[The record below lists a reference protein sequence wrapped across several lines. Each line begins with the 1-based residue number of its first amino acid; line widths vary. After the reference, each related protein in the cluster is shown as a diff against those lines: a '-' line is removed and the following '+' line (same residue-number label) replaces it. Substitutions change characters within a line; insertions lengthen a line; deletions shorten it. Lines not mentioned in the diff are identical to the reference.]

1 MNRSLPGQQAGSTP
15 AYQQADRTSQMRT
28 PNNGLQAVAGGV
40 DWVGDR
46 TAVPGPPT
54 CTAVRK
60 DGNPCVAKPI
70 GEHERCIGHLSR
82 GSEETV

>member
-1 MNRSLPGQQAGSTP
+1 MHRSLPGQQAGSKP
-15 AYQQADRTSQMRT
+15 AYQQTDHVPQERT
-28 PNNGLQAVAGGV
+28 PNAGSQVLAGGV

-70 GEHERCIGHLSR
+70 GEHERCIGHLTR
-82 GSEETV
+82 GSEETI